1 MSQTASVVVVSVSAN
16 AVRNNVVMTVNS
28 AVILAA
34 NANAVM
40 ISVNAVMLAAVMLVV
55 IPVNSAVMLAVIVNA
70 VNHVVHAVN
79 VVNVA
84 LMPTVRVVAAPPF
97 VVYANAVLHV
107 ERTLIVLLVVRSIQM
122 C

>member
-34 NANAVM
+34 NANAVI
-40 ISVNAVMLAAVMLVV
+40 ISVNAVMLFVNPVNSSVMLV
-55 IPVNSAVMLAVIVNA
+55 VIVNA

-84 LMPTVRVVAAPPF
+84 LMPTAVRVVAAPPF

-107 ERTLIVLLVVRSIQM
+107 ERTLIVLLAVRPIQM